1 MPMEE
6 KLIRKRKTVRRQTR
20 KRRSSQR
27 ADVARE
33 LALAVD
39 RPFDG
44 DAVPRRK
51 RECSG
56 RRREIEKQ
64 QDELKGYWPERL
76 HHTCDL
82 KATELGTE
90 REPQCAHGFGCN
102 PHLVH
107 VSWFLSQVWS
117 SSPPPPKAMQMAAA
131 MALAEEK
138 EGIHKRGDN
147 KECLVL

>member
-64 QDELKGYWPERL
+64 QDELKGYC
-76 HHTCDL
+76 TCDL

-107 VSWFLSQVWS
+107 VSWFLSQIFTRCQGDRCVVNRGEGLTTVDFS
-117 SSPPPPKAMQMAAA
+117 GGDAATA
-131 MALAEEK
+131 GAIGRS
-138 EGIHKRGDN
+138 EG
-147 KECLVL
+147 

>member
-64 QDELKGYWPERL
+64 QDELKGYWSERL
-76 HHTCDL
+76 H
-82 KATELGTE
+82 
-90 REPQCAHGFGCN
+90 QCHLQSNSSGFIDQLETQCQFIE
-102 PHLVH
+102 V
-107 VSWFLSQVWS
+107 
-117 SSPPPPKAMQMAAA
+117 A
-131 MALAEEK
+131 
-138 EGIHKRGDN
+138 
-147 KECLVL
+147 C